1 MKYSL
6 FTYESINKALGIE
19 KIEVVK
25 DEITGFHHLIDEY
38 GNKFN
43 CQDDIDFSK
52 PMAFYVPDGY
62 LDKAILINHLVIFTN
77 ELNVEEGDVRH
88 INLRISPSS
97 ASGSKAVNEIL
108 ANLNSLL
115 KGKEDD
121 LREISEKYSTYKD
134 RIYLLQN
141 ASEVWDGKIKRL
153 ITSNFY
159 KVQEVRLNHKLTFGK
174 YKGLTLN
181 QVILSTKNFD
191 LIHWATTNIEWFY
204 FDYDAIYFE
213 GLSIKQIIQKYGDK
227 KTNARFS
234 QVLEFQEVKET
245 IHAYWMSIEQD
256 NYEANE
262 ERQIQENWL
271 KDIRNDWMD
280 NADDY
285 WNID

>member
-1 MKYSL
+1 MKYFL
-6 FTYESINKALGIE
+6 IKYEVFKKALRID

-25 DEITGFHHLIDEY
+25 DQITGFHHLIDEY

-52 PMAFYVPDGY
+52 PMAFYVPDGF
-62 LDKAILINHLVIFTN
+62 LEKATLINHQVIFTN
-77 ELNVEEGDVRH
+77 ELNVEDGDILH

-97 ASGSKAVNEIL
+97 ANGSKAVKEIL
-108 ANLNSLL
+108 SNLNGLL
-115 KGKEDD
+115 KEKEDD
-121 LREISEKYSTYKD
+121 LKEISEKYSITKD
-134 RIYLLQN
+134 RIYWQQN
-141 ASEVWDGKIKRL
+141 ASEVWGGKIKRL
-153 ITSNFY
+153 ITSNFH
-159 KVQEVRLNHKLTFGK
+159 KVEKVKLNHKLTFGK
-174 YKGLTLN
+174 HKGLTLN

-213 GLSIKQIIQKYGDK
+213 GLSIKQIIEKYGDK

-245 IHAYWMSIEQD
+245 IHSYWMSIEQD
-256 NYEANE
+256 NYDANE